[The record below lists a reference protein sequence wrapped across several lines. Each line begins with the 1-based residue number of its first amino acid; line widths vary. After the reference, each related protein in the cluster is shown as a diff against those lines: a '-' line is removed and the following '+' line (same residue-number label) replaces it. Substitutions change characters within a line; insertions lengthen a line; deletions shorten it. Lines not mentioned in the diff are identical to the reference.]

1 MATDR
6 PLGTA
11 SWTHPADVI
20 AQHRYTNGALWLGR
34 SPTDEATPIGFGD
47 DRHVLLTS
55 GNRGGKGTTF
65 IVPNLVLWPGSV
77 VVVDPKG
84 ENATLTA
91 ARRGPGSKY
100 CDGMGQQ
107 VHVLDPFK
115 TAHVPEELRSRFNPL
130 DAIDPTHP
138 EAIDRAAMIAA
149 AMMVM
154 SEGEGRS
161 WDENARTMLRG
172 LILHVK
178 TAEQFEG
185 KRNLLTVRRLLMH
198 GDEETVN
205 LLKTAGET
213 DIASPHALLWES
225 LRSSGMFR
233 GIVSGIGA
241 TFGDMYATSP
251 KQYWGVL
258 EAAQRNTEFLDSEG
272 IHECLSASNFSL
284 SDLKTN
290 PKGVS
295 LYLSLPDRYRSTH
308 SRWLRMMV
316 DLTLSEME
324 ATRGQPACGHRVLM
338 CLDEFAGL
346 DRMKS
351 IENAVAKVAGYG
363 VKLLFV
369 VQSLAQLKEVYKD
382 NWETI
387 LANCGLKLF
396 FGVEDYFTREYVSK
410 FIGEEEVI
418 KTLNSASQSEGT
430 QHGYTHTDS
439 HQAGYSVQANWSESA
454 QSSVTD
460 SVQENSSVQ
469 QGSSRNNGGGRNWN
483 LNLGFNSNK
492 GSSWKPSFFFRDDE
506 RRSDGSGRTFGGS
519 YGRQSNWN
527 EGSNEATTQGRGT
540 GRAETSGTGQNRGGG
555 ESRQVSVGSSD
566 ARNYAETATETH
578 GRNESAHKRRLI
590 TEDELGTFFK
600 RITDQAHPTYPGL
613 ALVLISGENPM
624 FLRKVNYYE
633 DHQFI
638 RCFDPHPDHTYTPL
652 IESTITISGPPLA
665 TILEIER
672 DASLPF
678 RITRWL
684 AAPDTFLPSGAPIAE
699 IEGAVFG
706 PRTTRLHAPVGGW
719 VAELPGERDGNRL
732 PNGGFGLRNPHLV
745 LMKNYKT
752 PYDASTANA
761 VISADF
767 LSAIQT
773 IQEEGERR
781 HIEGLQ
787 QQFRDLT
794 KVLQQT
800 YDEYRV
806 IVTNYDHNVSI
817 MESMKIW
824 SFRLLAWSP
833 LIIMFRVALHEGDFE
848 TLFEILVDLWW
859 FFGVWGAFAWGLEW
873 AILKPRVKDRE
884 ATRLRLLDQQEN
896 TTARLEDLRQ
906 QLEKVRVQLPPEQ
919 IPTLS

>member
-324 ATRGQPACGHRVLM
+324 ATRGQPA
-338 CLDEFAGL
+338 
-346 DRMKS
+346 
-351 IENAVAKVAGYG
+351 
-363 VKLLFV
+363 
-369 VQSLAQLKEVYKD
+369 
-382 NWETI
+382 
-387 LANCGLKLF
+387 
-396 FGVEDYFTREYVSK
+396 
-410 FIGEEEVI
+410 
-418 KTLNSASQSEGT
+418 
-430 QHGYTHTDS
+430 
-439 HQAGYSVQANWSESA
+439 
-454 QSSVTD
+454 
-460 SVQENSSVQ
+460 
-469 QGSSRNNGGGRNWN
+469 
-483 LNLGFNSNK
+483 
-492 GSSWKPSFFFRDDE
+492 
-506 RRSDGSGRTFGGS
+506 
-519 YGRQSNWN
+519 
-527 EGSNEATTQGRGT
+527 
-540 GRAETSGTGQNRGGG
+540 
-555 ESRQVSVGSSD
+555 
-566 ARNYAETATETH
+566 
-578 GRNESAHKRRLI
+578 
-590 TEDELGTFFK
+590 
-600 RITDQAHPTYPGL
+600 
-613 ALVLISGENPM
+613 
-624 FLRKVNYYE
+624 
-633 DHQFI
+633 
-638 RCFDPHPDHTYTPL
+638 
-652 IESTITISGPPLA
+652 
-665 TILEIER
+665 
-672 DASLPF
+672 
-678 RITRWL
+678 
-684 AAPDTFLPSGAPIAE
+684 
-699 IEGAVFG
+699 
-706 PRTTRLHAPVGGW
+706 
-719 VAELPGERDGNRL
+719 
-732 PNGGFGLRNPHLV
+732 
-745 LMKNYKT
+745 
-752 PYDASTANA
+752 
-761 VISADF
+761 
-767 LSAIQT
+767 
-773 IQEEGERR
+773 
-781 HIEGLQ
+781 
-787 QQFRDLT
+787 
-794 KVLQQT
+794 
-800 YDEYRV
+800 
-806 IVTNYDHNVSI
+806 
-817 MESMKIW
+817 
-824 SFRLLAWSP
+824 
-833 LIIMFRVALHEGDFE
+833 
-848 TLFEILVDLWW
+848 
-859 FFGVWGAFAWGLEW
+859 
-873 AILKPRVKDRE
+873 
-884 ATRLRLLDQQEN
+884 
-896 TTARLEDLRQ
+896 
-906 QLEKVRVQLPPEQ
+906 
-919 IPTLS
+919 